1 MAVFSVA
8 FLFPQHLLAW
18 GKTGHQIVAEIA
30 MMHISDA
37 VKQKLQ
43 ACLGATTPE
52 EASVWMDEMRSNHD
66 YDFMKPW
73 HYINVEKGAAYI
85 PGNEE
90 NAVNQI
96 TIAINELKHK
106 KTICA
111 EQAKTDVMELFH
123 LIGDLHQPLH
133 AGYGADHGGNSIQ
146 VNFLSKP
153 ANLHWVWD
161 DEIIQEQKITLA
173 DVAQLYETMP
183 AAAIEKT
190 KTIDVV
196 GWMKE
201 SQALLPDVYQFQ
213 NNTIDEAYCIRN
225 KVIIEKRLLE
235 AGLRLGAVLELL
247 FGDTAQT
254 QPMVQAAA
262 PTGNITPE
270 EAIQHIGQQVTVCGK
285 VFGGKFLDHSNGTPT
300 LLNIGAAY
308 PNSPFTVVI
317 FGSDRAL
324 FSYKPEAYLDGK
336 NICVT
341 GKIKEYKG
349 KAEIVVSNPDQIK
362 VQDR

>member
-1 MAVFSVA
+1 MAAFSAA
-8 FLFPQHLLAW
+8 FLFPQYLFAW

-30 MMHISDA
+30 MAHISDA
-37 VKQKLQ
+37 TRQKVL
-43 ACLGATTPE
+43 ACLGTTTPD

-73 HYINVEKGAAYI
+73 HYINVEKGAAYT

-90 NAVNQI
+90 NVVNQI

-133 AGYGADHGGNSIQ
+133 VGYGADHGGNSVQ

-153 ANLHWVWD
+153 TNLHWVWD
-161 DEIIQEQKITLA
+161 DEIIQQQKISLA
-173 DVAQLYETMP
+173 DVEDLYKTMST
-183 AAAIEKT
+183 AEIEKT

-196 GWMKE
+196 AWMKE
-201 SQALLPDVYQFQ
+201 SQTLLSEVYQFQ
-213 NNTIDEAYCIRN
+213 NNTIDEAYCERN

-247 FGDTAQT
+247 FGDTAQA

-262 PTGNITPE
+262 PTVNITPE
-270 EAIQHIGQQVTVCGK
+270 EATQHIGQQVTVCGK
-285 VFGGKFLDHSNGTPT
+285 VFGGKFLDKSNGTPT

-308 PNSPFTVVI
+308 PDSPFTVVI
-317 FGSDRAL
+317 FGSDRAQ
-324 FSYKPEAYLDGK
+324 FSYKPEEYLDGK
-336 NICVT
+336 TICVK
-341 GKIKEYKG
+341 GKVKEYKG
-349 KAEIVVSNPDQIK
+349 KAEIVVSNPDQIRI
-362 VQDR
+362 DH